1 MEDTSDAWMN
11 DDVGTIE
18 SDSDDEVKEGPISHV
33 KKVEEPNPNKEET
46 KKEVKPAIAGLPME
60 DASDAWMNDDIGT
73 IESDSDDEVKEG
85 PISHVTKVEEP
96 NPNKEEIQKEVKP
109 AIAGLPMEDA
119 SDAWMNDDVG
129 TIESD

>member
-1 MEDTSDAWMN
+1 
-11 DDVGTIE
+11 
-18 SDSDDEVKEGPISHV
+18 
-33 KKVEEPNPNKEET
+33 
-46 KKEVKPAIAGLPME
+46 ME

-85 PISHVTKVEEP
+85 PISHVTKFEEP
-96 NPNKEEIQKEVKP
+96 NPNKEETQKEVKP

-129 TIESD
+129 TIESDSDDEVKEGPISHVTKVEEPNPNKEETQKEVKPAIAGLPMENACDVWMD